1 MQRIDSSK
9 KWGWLIT
16 IIKTTHIQNLHDQ
29 LQERL
34 NSTKFIV
41 CRRKQWKMRY
51 KKVSNFIIKPN
62 TETSELNEKDLISLV
77 KEFSK
82 QKK

>member
-1 MQRIDSSK
+1 MK
-9 KWGWLIT
+9 
-16 IIKTTHIQNLHDQ
+16 
-29 LQERL
+29 
-34 NSTKFIV
+34 
-41 CRRKQWKMRY
+41 Y